1 MLLVAMNRTTLQ
13 IGLID
18 DHAVLRDGLK
28 LVIDEADPPMSV
40 VLEASSAHEAL
51 EKLKTIDVGIL
62 LTDIS
67 MHGMDGL
74 ELANAVRSQWPHVR
88 VIVLSM
94 YDDAELVERAVNAG
108 VRGYLLKD
116 HAARDVVEAIVAVS
130 EGDHWFRTGV
140 PQSLVNQ
147 FRLGSAT
154 RSTGATDLT
163 SRQIEILRLIC
174 DGLTEREIADELG
187 ISHHTVHV
195 HKNNIMQSLS
205 LHSKVDLV
213 KYAVQHK
220 LVQI

>member
-1 MLLVAMNRTTLQ
+1 MNGTALQ
-13 IGLID
+13 IGLVD
-18 DHAVLRDGLK
+18 DHAILRDGLK
-28 LVIDEADPPMSV
+28 LVIEEADPPMCV

-51 EKLKTIDVGIL
+51 EKLEKTDLQVL

-74 ELANAVRSQWPHVR
+74 ELARTVTIRQPKVR

-94 YDDAELVERAVNAG
+94 HDDAELVERAVAAG

-116 HAARDVVEAIVAVS
+116 HAARDIVEAIVAVAQ
-130 EGDHWFRTGV
+130 GDHWFRTGI
-140 PQSLVNQ
+140 PETLVNE
-147 FRLGSAT
+147 FRYGPAK
-154 RSTGATDLT
+154 RSTGATQLT
-163 SRQIEILRLIC
+163 PRQLEILRLIC
-174 DGLTEREIADELG
+174 DGLTEREIAEELG

-220 LVQI
+220 LVQM